1 MRSLQQEL
9 RLTLPVW
16 AIAVLLPAP
25 AAITSRN
32 GSLGLVYLF
41 VASIGMV
48 AAIFWRDFP
57 ASGNDQRNDGGAWRT
72 KLAAATIALVTAWLV
87 FAGMCLPLSPR
98 DAAVSSTLAFL
109 GLIPALCVTPWML
122 AITRNPFVAA
132 VFTLTLV
139 ACMKLLGCILV
150 VLVYGWD
157 ASERGY
163 TALPWTDPNL
173 LVWSFFA
180 FTAVLSA
187 IGLRQG
193 AARFR
198 SPANDQADLAGAHA

>member
-1 MRSLQQEL
+1 MPSLKQEL
-9 RLTLPVW
+9 RLALPVW
-16 AIAVLLPAP
+16 AITVLLPAP

-32 GSLGLVYLF
+32 GGLGLVYFFL
-41 VASIGMV
+41 ASIGMV

-57 ASGNDQRNDGGAWRT
+57 TSADDQRHHRVAWNT
-72 KLAAATIALVTAWLV
+72 KLAAAAISLVTAWII

-98 DAAVSSTLAFL
+98 DATVSPTLAFL
-109 GLIPALCVTPWML
+109 GLVPALCVTPWML
-122 AITRNPFVAA
+122 AVTRNPFIAA
-132 VFTLTLV
+132 VFTMTLV
-139 ACMKLLGCILV
+139 ACMKMLGCILV

-187 IGLRQG
+187 IGLCKG
-193 AARFR
+193 AAQFR
-198 SPANDQADLAGAHA
+198 LLADDQAGLAGVKA